1 MATGM
6 QVKFDAHDPAG
17 PSNESCGPVTADAAA
32 ASMMR
37 LTR

>member
-6 QVKFDAHDPAG
+6 QVTFDAHDPAG
-17 PSNESCGPVTADAAA
+17 NESCGPVTADASG